1 MTAARPLPFPPGR
14 ILAEW
19 RRQLTWQEPCT
30 LWIGYLRLQR
40 VEALTRIARE
50 SLLDAVQR
58 SVFRVLA
65 LMPARPTAGATSAE
79 ARGTDLR
86 TLHQW
91 LGLDSALLRR
101 LLAQAANEGL
111 VAVSELS
118 EPEEQCRWRLTSAG
132 YHALETGEYSAPS
145 HERRVFHFLST
156 AGSPPRHEFV
166 NLVAPDLA
174 AAPNDLKSAEEAK
187 TAPNADLL
195 ATWIEQPLKWKQER
209 CFPVE
214 IVEIVTPTQAQAEA
228 VMVKPLL
235 PAWQRVMVIRPVQG
249 LFLFV
254 NEVERLRTFAIKPEG
269 WRIQANPACLVLHDG
284 DWQTLVPAIAEEP
297 AIETWRAAW
306 IAWGQAHSL
315 PESDVR
321 SAEVVSKGFHLRVRV
336 GKRLADRLRVSRS
349 DAITGDAWVWAGDGP
364 IRAVRVLEIAEP

>member
-118 EPEEQCRWRLTSAG
+118 
-132 YHALETGEYSAPS
+132 
-145 HERRVFHFLST
+145 
-156 AGSPPRHEFV
+156 
-166 NLVAPDLA
+166 
-174 AAPNDLKSAEEAK
+174 
-187 TAPNADLL
+187 
-195 ATWIEQPLKWKQER
+195 
-209 CFPVE
+209 
-214 IVEIVTPTQAQAEA
+214 
-228 VMVKPLL
+228 
-235 PAWQRVMVIRPVQG
+235 
-249 LFLFV
+249 
-254 NEVERLRTFAIKPEG
+254 
-269 WRIQANPACLVLHDG
+269 
-284 DWQTLVPAIAEEP
+284 
-297 AIETWRAAW
+297 
-306 IAWGQAHSL
+306 
-315 PESDVR
+315 
-321 SAEVVSKGFHLRVRV
+321 
-336 GKRLADRLRVSRS
+336 
-349 DAITGDAWVWAGDGP
+349 
-364 IRAVRVLEIAEP
+364 